1 MRFGS
6 DNTIHIACVNI
17 DPVSRGKEMS
27 FSKAEQLMEL
37 ASMVA
42 GHRMGVTLDDVKDR
56 FSCSYRTAQRMI
68 AALEASFPDV
78 VSRTDDE
85 GRKRWRLEGGHLRD
99 LMNLTSDELAAVDLA
114 VEQFE
119 KGGMDIE
126 AKELKRLKD
135 KILSLVPRQTKLRI
149 ETDHEA
155 LLEARGFIARPGPR
169 PKADEEILN
178 AVAKAI
184 KACCVLEIV
193 YSSHRDQT
201 PKPRK
206 IEVYGLLYGAR
217 HYIVGRQID
226 GESDRL
232 RTYRL
237 DTILA
242 AQVTDQIYTIPE
254 DFDLHEFANR
264 AFGVYQN
271 DAEYSDIVWKFSRE
285 AAKNAKSYLFHPDQ
299 AIEECRD
306 GSVIVRFKASGLLEM
321 CWHLYSWGDHV
332 EVLEPEI
339 LKQMVRDYR
348 RSDFP
353 AMP

>member
-1 MRFGS
+1 
-6 DNTIHIACVNI
+6 
-17 DPVSRGKEMS
+17 MS

-42 GHRMGVTLDDVKDR
+42 GHRTGITLDDVTER
-56 FSCSYRTAQRMI
+56 FGCSYRTAQRMI
-68 AALEASFPDV
+68 VALETSFPDV
-78 VSRTDDE
+78 VSRTDEE
-85 GRKRWRLEGGHLRD
+85 GRKRWRLEGGHFRD
-99 LMNLTSDELAAVDLA
+99 LMNLTPEELASVDLA

-119 KGGMDIE
+119 QAAMDFE

-135 KILSLVPRQTKLRI
+135 KILALVPRQTKVRI

-169 PKADEEILN
+169 PKADAEILN
-178 AVAKAI
+178 TVAKAI
-184 KACCVLEIV
+184 KACSVIEIV

-217 HYIVGRQID
+217 HYIVGKQLD
-226 GESDRL
+226 GGSERL

-237 DTILA
+237 DTILSA
-242 AQVTDQIYTIPE
+242 RFTEQTYTIPE
-254 DFDLHEFANR
+254 DFDLHAFANR

-271 DAEYSDIVWKFSRE
+271 DTEYSDIVWKFTPE
-285 AAKNAKSYLFHPDQ
+285 AAANAKSYLFHPEQ
-299 AIEECRD
+299 SLEECKD
-306 GSVIVRFKASGLLEM
+306 GSVIIRFKASGLLEM

-332 EVLEPEI
+332 EVIEPKT
-339 LKQMVRDYR
+339 LKKMMENYR
-348 RSDFP
+348 RNDFP

>member
-1 MRFGS
+1 
-6 DNTIHIACVNI
+6 
-17 DPVSRGKEMS
+17 MS

-42 GHRMGVTLDDVKDR
+42 GHRVGITLDDVTER
-56 FSCSYRTAQRMI
+56 FKCSYRTAQRMI
-68 AALEASFPDV
+68 VALETSFPDV
-78 VSRTDDE
+78 VSRTDEE
-85 GRKRWRLEGGHLRD
+85 GRKRWRLEGGHFRD
-99 LMNLTSDELAAVDLA
+99 LMNLTSEELASVDLA
-114 VEQFE
+114 IEQFE
-119 KGGMDIE
+119 QAGMEFE

-135 KILSLVPRQTKLRI
+135 KILALVPRQTKVRI

-169 PKADEEILN
+169 PKADENILDT
-178 AVAKAI
+178 VSKAI
-184 KACCVLEIV
+184 KACCVLELN

-206 IEVYGLLYGAR
+206 VEVYGLLYGAR
-217 HYIVGRQID
+217 HYIVGKQLD
-226 GESDRL
+226 GGSDRL

-237 DTILA
+237 DTVLSA
-242 AQVTDQIYTIPE
+242 KLTDQSYSIPD

-271 DAEYSDIVWKFSRE
+271 DAEYCDIVWKFLPA
-285 AAKNAKSYLFHPDQ
+285 AAKNAKGYVFHPEQ
-299 AIEECRD
+299 TLEECPD

-332 EVLEPEI
+332 EVIEPET
-339 LKQMVRDYR
+339 LKLMVQDYR
-348 RSDFP
+348 RGDFP

>member
-1 MRFGS
+1 
-6 DNTIHIACVNI
+6 
-17 DPVSRGKEMS
+17 MS

-42 GHRMGVTLDDVKDR
+42 GHRTGITLDDVTER
-56 FSCSYRTAQRMI
+56 FGCSYRTAQRMI
-68 AALEASFPDV
+68 VALETSFPDV
-78 VSRTDDE
+78 VSRTDEE
-85 GRKRWRLEGGHLRD
+85 GRKRWRLEGGHFRD
-99 LMNLTSDELAAVDLA
+99 LMNLTPEELASVDLA

-119 KGGMDIE
+119 QAAMDFE

-135 KILSLVPRQTKLRI
+135 KILALVPRQTKVRI

-169 PKADEEILN
+169 PKADAEILST
-178 AVAKAI
+178 VAKAI
-184 KACCVLEIV
+184 KACSVIEIV

-217 HYIVGRQID
+217 HYIVGKQLD
-226 GESDRL
+226 GGSERL

-237 DTILA
+237 DTILSA
-242 AQVTDQIYTIPE
+242 RFTEQTYTIPE
-254 DFDLHEFANR
+254 DFDLHAFANR

-271 DAEYSDIVWKFSRE
+271 DTEYSDIVWKFTPE
-285 AAKNAKSYLFHPDQ
+285 AAANAKSYLFHPEQ
-299 AIEECRD
+299 SLEECKD
-306 GSVIVRFKASGLLEM
+306 GSVIIRFKASGLLEM

-332 EVLEPEI
+332 EVIEPKT
-339 LKQMVRDYR
+339 LKKMIENYR
-348 RSDFP
+348 RNDFP

>member
-1 MRFGS
+1 
-6 DNTIHIACVNI
+6 
-17 DPVSRGKEMS
+17 MS

-42 GHRMGVTLDDVKDR
+42 GHRTGITLDDVIDR

-68 AALEASFPDV
+68 VALETSFPDV
-78 VSRTDDE
+78 VSRTDEE
-85 GRKRWRLEGGHLRD
+85 GRKRWRLEGGHFRD
-99 LMNLTSDELAAVDLA
+99 LMNLTSEELASVDLA

-119 KGGMDIE
+119 QAGMDFE

-135 KILSLVPRQTKLRI
+135 KILALVPRQTKVRI

-169 PKADEEILN
+169 PKADEDILN
-178 AVAKAI
+178 TVAKAI
-184 KACCVLEIV
+184 KACCVIDIV
-193 YSSHRDQT
+193 YFSHRDKT
-201 PKPRK
+201 PKSRK

-217 HYIVGRQID
+217 HYIVGKQLD
-226 GESDRL
+226 GGSDRL

-237 DTILA
+237 DTILSA
-242 AQVTDQIYTIPE
+242 KLTEQIYTIPE
-254 DFDLHEFANR
+254 DFDLHTFANR

-271 DAEYSDIVWKFSRE
+271 DTEYGDVIWKFSPE
-285 AAKNAKSYLFHPDQ
+285 AATNAKSYLFHPEQ
-299 AIEECRD
+299 TLEERQD
-306 GSVIVRFKASGLLEM
+306 GSVIVKFKASGLLEM

-332 EVLEPEI
+332 EVIAPET
-339 LKQMVRDYR
+339 LKEMVLNYR
-348 RSDFP
+348 RNDFP

>member
-1 MRFGS
+1 
-6 DNTIHIACVNI
+6 
-17 DPVSRGKEMS
+17 MS

-42 GHRMGVTLDDVKDR
+42 GHRTGITLDDVTER
-56 FSCSYRTAQRMI
+56 FGCSYRTAQRMI
-68 AALEASFPDV
+68 VALETSFPDV
-78 VSRTDDE
+78 VSRTDEE
-85 GRKRWRLEGGHLRD
+85 GRKRWRLEGSHFRD
-99 LMNLTSDELAAVDLA
+99 LMNLTPEELASVDLA

-119 KGGMDIE
+119 QAGMDFE

-135 KILSLVPRQTKLRI
+135 KILALVPRQTKVRI

-169 PKADEEILN
+169 PKADAEILST
-178 AVAKAI
+178 VAKAI
-184 KACCVLEIV
+184 KACSVIEIV

-217 HYIVGRQID
+217 HYIVGKQLD
-226 GESDRL
+226 GGSERL

-237 DTILA
+237 DTILSA
-242 AQVTDQIYTIPE
+242 RFTEQTYTIPE
-254 DFDLHEFANR
+254 DFDLHAFANR

-271 DAEYSDIVWKFSRE
+271 DTEYSDIVWKFTPE
-285 AAKNAKSYLFHPDQ
+285 AAANAKSYLFHPEQ
-299 AIEECRD
+299 SLEECKD
-306 GSVIVRFKASGLLEM
+306 GSVIIRFKASGLLEM

-332 EVLEPEI
+332 EVIEPKT
-339 LKQMVRDYR
+339 LKKMIENYR
-348 RSDFP
+348 RNDFP